1 MEFFAALKQRRS
13 IYGISSDSPVP
24 DGRITEILKDA
35 VKYAPSAFNS
45 QSARTLL
52 LLDKY
57 HSRLWDL
64 TREALR
70 AIVPA
75 DRFAATDAKI
85 SSFAAGH
92 GTILFFEDQ
101 DVIADL
107 QKQYASYKDNFPVW
121 SNHSAGM
128 LQFVVWTG
136 LESEGLGASLQQY
149 NPLIDAA
156 VAETFNVPASWKLV
170 AQMPFGKPTA
180 QPEPK
185 TFLPIEDRV
194 KIFA

>member
-13 IYGISSDSPVP
+13 IYSINSSSPIS

-52 LLDKY
+52 LLDKH
-57 HSRLWDL
+57 HSRLWEL
-64 TREALR
+64 IREALR

-75 DRFAATDAKI
+75 DRFAGTDAKI

-136 LESEGLGASLQQY
+136 LESEGLGASLQHY

-156 VAETFNVPASWKLV
+156 VAEIFEVPASWKLV